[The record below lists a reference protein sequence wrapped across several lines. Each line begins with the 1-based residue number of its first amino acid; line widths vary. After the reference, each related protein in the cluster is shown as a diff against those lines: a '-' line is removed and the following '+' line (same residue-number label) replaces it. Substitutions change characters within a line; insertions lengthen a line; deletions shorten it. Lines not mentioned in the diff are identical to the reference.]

1 MSENP
6 QRGPALGR
14 AGSRVAILL
23 LLAAGLALLVSS
35 CGGDGD
41 SSSSSS
47 SGGYQL
53 TGTGYPNGDLSNTRQ
68 VGGPINTT
76 NVNELDIAWNLLL
89 RGEGA
94 FGSYA
99 ASPVISKG
107 VVYSQDLASNV
118 QAIKQENGEVI
129 WKRLYELPSLG
140 PNGVT
145 VADGRVYGATPTAA
159 FALDQKTG
167 KQLWSVTL
175 TRNEKEGINMAPGYN
190 DGTVYVSTTPTNAAS
205 LYAGEGVGILWA
217 LDAKTGK
224 KLWKWNT
231 VPNDLW
237 GDPKVN
243 SGGGLWYT
251 PAFDDK
257 GFVYFGVGNPAPF
270 PGTPKSP
277 YGESRP
283 GPNLYTNS
291 IVKLNGKT
299 GKMEWYFQL
308 NPHDIYDWDL
318 QGPPILVKSKGKEIV
333 LAAGKVGWVV
343 ALDAESG
350 KLIWKKPVGTH
361 NGHDEDGLYA
371 MRGEYDKI
379 KKGTVYPGVL
389 GGVIAPM
396 ATDGTTVFAPVVNG
410 PAEAISGSE
419 TGEGGTVAPSGE
431 IVALDVATGQIQWK
445 HKFPTAPAYGATTV
459 VNDLVFT
466 TTFDGKVHGFDTSS
480 GREAWQVSLPAGSN
494 AGVMAEGDTLIASA
508 GLAVAEGQ
516 IPQLIAYRL
525 GGQ

>member
-1 MSENP
+1 VSESP
-6 QRGPALGR
+6 HRGSALGR
-14 AGSRVAILL
+14 AGSRFAALL
-23 LLAAGLALLVSS
+23 LLAAALALLVSS
-35 CGGDGD
+35 CGGGDDD
-41 SSSSSS
+41 SSS
-47 SGGYQL
+47 GDYQL
-53 TGTGYPNGDLSNTRQ
+53 TGTGYPNVDLSNSRQ
-68 VGGPINTT
+68 VGGPIKTT
-76 NVNELDIAWNLLL
+76 NVSQLEEAWSVPLE
-89 RGEGA
+89 GEGA

-99 ASPVISKG
+99 ATPVMSKG
-107 VVYSQDLASNV
+107 VVYSQDMASNV
-118 QAIKQENGEVI
+118 QAIDQQSGEVI
-129 WKRLYELPSLG
+129 WEKPYAQPSLG

-167 KQLWSVTL
+167 KELWSVTL
-175 TRNEKEGINMAPGYN
+175 TRNAKEGIDMAPGYS
-190 DGTVYVSTTPTNAAS
+190 DGTVFVSTVPTNAGS

-217 LDAKTGK
+217 LDGKTGK

-237 GDPKVN
+237 GNPKIN

-270 PGTPKSP
+270 PGSGKFP

-318 QGPPILVKSKGKEIV
+318 QGPPILVESKGKEIV
-333 LAAGKVGWVV
+333 LAAGKVGWVI
-343 ALDAESG
+343 ALDAKSG
-350 KLIWKKPVGTH
+350 NLLWKKPVGTH
-361 NGHDEDGLYA
+361 NGHDQDGLYA
-371 MRGEYDKI
+371 MRGEYDRI

-396 ATDGTTVFAPVVNG
+396 ATDGTSVFAPVVNA
-410 PAEAISGSE
+410 PAEAISGTE

-431 IVALDVATGQIQWK
+431 IVALDIATGQIQWK

-480 GREAWQVSLPAGSN
+480 GRHAWEATLPAGTN
-494 AGVMAEGDTLIASA
+494 AGVMAEGDTLLAAA
-508 GLAVAEGQ
+508 GLASAEGQ
-516 IPQLIAYRL
+516 TPQLVAYRL
-525 GGQ
+525 GGG

>member
-1 MSENP
+1 MSQSLKN
-6 QRGPALGR
+6 GPALGR
-14 AGSRVAILL
+14 AGSRIAVIL

-35 CGGDGD
+35 CGGGDD
-41 SSSSSS
+41 SSASDE
-47 SGGYQL
+47 YQL
-53 TGTGYPNGDLSNTRQ
+53 NGTGYPNGDLSNTRQ
-68 VGGPINTT
+68 ANGTIDTT
-76 NVNELDIAWNLLL
+76 NVTQLDVAWTLPLE
-89 RGEGA
+89 GEGA

-99 ASPVISKG
+99 SSPVMSKG

-118 QAIKQENGEVI
+118 QAIDQESGEVI
-129 WKRLYELPSLG
+129 WTKSYELPSLG
-140 PNGVT
+140 PNGVA
-145 VADGRVYGATPTAA
+145 VADGRVYGATPTDA

-167 KQLWSVTL
+167 KELWSVTL
-175 TRNEKEGINMAPGYN
+175 TRNEKEGIDMAPGYN
-190 DGTVYVSTTPTNAAS
+190 DGTVYVSTVPTNAAS

-217 LDAKTGK
+217 IDAKTGK
-224 KLWKWNT
+224 KLWKFNT

-237 GDPKVN
+237 GNPKVN
-243 SGGGLWYT
+243 SGGGAWYT

-270 PGTPKSP
+270 PGNAKFP

-318 QGPPILVKSKGKEIV
+318 QGPPILVESKGKDVV
-333 LAAGKVGWVV
+333 LAAGKVGWVI
-343 ALDAESG
+343 ALDAQSG

-361 NGHDEDGLYA
+361 NGHDQDGLYA

-379 KKGTVYPGVL
+379 KKGTVFPGVL

-396 ATDGTTVFAPVVNG
+396 ATDGTTVFAPVVNA
-410 PAEAISGSE
+410 PAEAVSGSE
-419 TGEGGTVAPSGE
+419 TGEGGTVAPGGE

-445 HKFPTAPAYGATTV
+445 HKFPTAPAYGSTTV

-466 TTFDGKVHGFDTSS
+466 TTFDGKVHGFDISS
-480 GREAWQVSLPAGSN
+480 GREAWQETLPAGTN
-494 AGVMAEGDTLIASA
+494 AGVMAEGDTLIAAA

-516 IPQLIAYRL
+516 TPQLVAYRV
-525 GGQ
+525 GGE